1 MKGLFLETM
10 DARKVAEY
18 IVKKY
23 YISNPKLQNVL
34 YFIQAK
40 YLLEN
45 NEPCFEQPLEARS
58 TGIVVEDVYNEYK
71 FYEGGLI
78 PHETDDVP
86 DIGDSSLIDEVVKQ
100 CSKKSLAQLT
110 AIITKQAPWRQAYE
124 NFQPEISLDSMREYF
139 LN

>member
-1 MKGLFLETM
+1 M

-58 TGIVVEDVYNEYK
+58 T
-71 FYEGGLI
+71 
-78 PHETDDVP
+78 
-86 DIGDSSLIDEVVKQ
+86 KQ
-100 CSKKSLAQLT
+100 D
-110 AIITKQAPWRQAYE
+110 PWRQAYE

>member
-1 MKGLFLETM
+1 M
-10 DARKVAEY
+10 DAKKVADY

-40 YLLEN
+40 YLLEVN
-45 NEPCFEQPLEARS
+45 KPCFDQPLEARS

-78 PHETDDVP
+78 PHETDEIP

-100 CSKKSLAQLT
+100 CNSKSLAQLT
-110 AIITKQAPWRQAYE
+110 NIITRQTPWREAYE
-124 NFQPEISLDSMREYF
+124 NFKTEISLDSMREYF
-139 LN
+139 AN